1 MHPGKPQHLHV
12 LIPGEYSTPAEVWH
26 SNLASIRLRSALA
39 AKSMADA
46 GWVASVGENVAGNP
60 DVLLVG
66 KIGSNDIVRI
76 TSEWLEK
83 LLSVKHS
90 GGKVI
95 LDYTDNHLGFDSP
108 MRPFY
113 QEAITLSDHL
123 VAPGAFLSEQLGIRA
138 KTPITLIPDPIEVPI
153 LPTKDGG
160 NQSIPRAL
168 WFGHR
173 TNVSYLVE
181 FMENKLHSTDTL
193 ELIVLSDEIA
203 LEALRQH
210 KFKTRASITLKLASW
225 SVENLIKAAKI
236 SDMCIVP
243 SNLNDPRK
251 AGASSNRLITS
262 LSLGLPSAVNMLPSY
277 ADFRDYV
284 VDIESDF
291 FREFLKNPACM
302 NPKISAAQSEIVP
315 SFFAEVIGKQ
325 WLRLIEQS
333 IH

>member
-12 LIPGEYSTPAEVWH
+12 LIPGEYSTPNAVWH

-39 AKSMADA
+39 AKSMSDA
-46 GWVASVGENVAGNP
+46 GWVTSVGERVAGNP

-66 KIGSNDIVRI
+66 KIGSNDIVRR

-95 LDYTDNHLGFDSP
+95 LDYTDNHLGFDSQ

-113 QEAITLSDHL
+113 QEAIALADHL
-123 VAPGAFLSEQLGIRA
+123 VAPGAFLSEQLGIRVS
-138 KTPITLIPDPIEVPI
+138 TPVTLIPDPIEVPI
-153 LPTKDGG
+153 LSTKDGSK
-160 NQSIPRAL
+160 QSVPRAL

-181 FMENKLHSTDTL
+181 FIENKLHLTDTL

-262 LSLGLPSAVNMLPSY
+262 LSLGLPTAVNMLPSY
-277 ADFRDYV
+277 ADFCEYV

-291 FREFLKNPACM
+291 FRDFLKNPAYM
-302 NPKISAAQSEIVP
+302 NSKISTAQKDIVP

-325 WLRLIEQS
+325 WLHLIGQS
-333 IH
+333 I

>member
-12 LIPGEYSTPAEVWH
+12 LIPGEYSMPMAIWH

-39 AKSMADA
+39 AKSMSDA
-46 GWVASVGENVAGNP
+46 GWTSSVGERVSGNP

-66 KIGSNDIVRI
+66 KIGSNDIVRR

-83 LLSVKHS
+83 LLSAKNS
-90 GGKVI
+90 GCRII

-113 QEAITLSDHL
+113 QEAITLADHL
-123 VAPGAFLSEQLGIRA
+123 VAPGAFLSEQLSTRV

-153 LPTKDGG
+153 LPTKVGG
-160 NQSIPRAL
+160 NPSVLRAL

-193 ELIVLSDEIA
+193 ALIVLSDEVA

-210 KFKTRASITLKLASW
+210 QFKTRASVSLKLASW

-236 SDMCIVP
+236 SDICLVP

-262 LSLGLPSAVNMLPSY
+262 LCLGLPTAVNMLHSY
-277 ADFRDYV
+277 AEFREYV

-302 NPKISAAQSEIVP
+302 NSKISTAQSEIVP